1 MKELQKEK
9 VDDENKIK
17 QFKAQIEEYN
27 SQLAKSQINQNT
39 QKQEYDLKLK
49 EFQSTLEKKYKE
61 LYQNEINRNLNTKS
75 AIIDE
80 STMINKKQLIQN
92 KYKEALETYKAII
105 SQINLKLQSENKE
118 QKYLIINAYKEYSS
132 NIIKQLNELNKYNK
146 FTK

>member
-9 VDDENKIK
+9 VDDENKIN

-61 LYQNEINRNLNTKS
+61 LYQNEINQAVKSINDNIEKRKRNN
-75 AIIDE
+75 
-80 STMINKKQLIQN
+80 
-92 KYKEALETYKAII
+92 
-105 SQINLKLQSENKE
+105 
-118 QKYLIINAYKEYSS
+118 
-132 NIIKQLNELNKYNK
+132 
-146 FTK
+146 